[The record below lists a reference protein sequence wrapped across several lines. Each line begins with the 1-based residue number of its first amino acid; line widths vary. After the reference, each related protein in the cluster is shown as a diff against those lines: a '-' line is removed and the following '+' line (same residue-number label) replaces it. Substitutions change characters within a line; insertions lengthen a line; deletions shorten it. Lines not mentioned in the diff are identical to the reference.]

1 MTVDPVQKVYRLLLF
16 IIVGFLA
23 WGIFPFLAPII
34 GMLLFSFLFT
44 TIFLQ
49 AADSLERYTKSRSL
63 GVFIILAS
71 VLTLGVAFIGSFI
84 SNMGSQIKSFTLKLQ
99 RDDFATS
106 IDNLSNGV
114 KDSLPETISNM
125 IPESEKIIII
135 AKNSMLGVFQSV
147 LSLLGSAGS
156 FFFISFMVLIFT
168 IILLIEYHDFKRSLV
183 RFIPNKYLEVGL
195 RMIYNIE
202 QQISKYLRGQILAA
216 GSVAILSIIGLFIL
230 NQLGANITLIVFIG
244 IIAGLANLIPMV
256 GPFIGMIPAILIA
269 LMNNVG
275 SDAALTHQLFG
286 TVPSPFYVL
295 DIVLMFII
303 VQQIDNNFIT
313 PLVVG
318 ESVGLHPMA
327 VMLVL
332 LIGGTLI
339 GPLGMLFAIPAA
351 GVLKVVIGEIVF
363 VTKNSHLL

>member
-1 MTVDPVQKVYRLLLF
+1 VESVQKIYKLLLF
-16 IIVGFLA
+16 IIIGALI
-23 WGIFPFLAPII
+23 WKILPYLAPII
-34 GMLLFSFLFT
+34 GMLIFAFLFT

-49 AADSLERYTKSRSL
+49 ATDIMERYTQSRTI
-63 GVFIILAS
+63 GVFLILGS
-71 VLTLGVAFIGSFI
+71 VITLGVAFIGSFV
-84 SNMGSQIKSFTLKLQ
+84 SNLGMQIKIFTQKIQ
-99 RDDFATS
+99 RDDFS
-106 IDNLSNGV
+106 VNLENLSS
-114 KDSLPETISNM
+114 KIRESLPDFIGSM
-125 IPESEKIIII
+125 IPESDKLILI
-135 AKNSMLGVFQSV
+135 AKNFLVNIFQGV
-147 LSLLGSAGS
+147 LTLLGSAGS
-156 FFFISFMVLIFT
+156 FFFIALMVLIFT

-216 GSVAILSIIGLFIL
+216 GSVAILSILGLFIL

-269 LMNNVG
+269 LMNNIG
-275 SDAALTHQLFG
+275 NEAALTHQIFN
-286 TVPSPFYVL
+286 TIPSPFYIL
-295 DIVLMFII
+295 DIILMFII

-351 GVLKVVIGEIVF
+351 GVFKVIVTEFIF

>member
-1 MTVDPVQKVYRLLLF
+1 MDPLQKIYRLLLF
-16 IIVGFLA
+16 IIIGLLS
-23 WGIFPFLAPII
+23 IEILPFLSSII
-34 GMLLFSFLFT
+34 GMLVFSFLFT

-49 AADSLERYTKSRSL
+49 AVDSIERYSRSRAL
-63 GVFIILAS
+63 GVFLILSTTIIIGF
-71 VLTLGVAFIGSFI
+71 VFIGTFI
-84 SNMGSQIKSFTLKLQ
+84 SNLGSQIKLFTKKIQ
-99 RDDFATS
+99 REDFTNS
-106 IDNLSNGV
+106 IENLSISIR
-114 KDSLPETISNM
+114 DSLPDTIANM
-125 IPESEKIIII
+125 IPESDKLILI
-135 AKNSMLGVFQSV
+135 AKNAMVGVFQSV

-156 FFFISFMVLIFT
+156 LFFIAFMVLIFT

-183 RFIPNKYLEVGL
+183 RFMPNKYLEVGL

-202 QQISKYLRGQILAA
+202 LQISKYLRGQILAA
-216 GSVAILSIIGLFIL
+216 SSVAILSMIGLFIL
-230 NQLGANITLIVFIG
+230 NQLGANITLVVFIG

-269 LMNNVG
+269 LMNNIGNEVALNHQIFG
-275 SDAALTHQLFG
+275 SI
-286 TVPSPFYVL
+286 PSPFFVL
-295 DIVLMFII
+295 DIIVMFII

-339 GPLGMLFAIPAA
+339 GPLGMLFAIPVA
-351 GVLKVVIGEIVF
+351 GVLKVVITEIVF

>member
-1 MTVDPVQKVYRLLLF
+1 
-16 IIVGFLA
+16 
-23 WGIFPFLAPII
+23 
-34 GMLLFSFLFT
+34 
-44 TIFLQ
+44 
-49 AADSLERYTKSRSL
+49 
-63 GVFIILAS
+63 
-71 VLTLGVAFIGSFI
+71 
-84 SNMGSQIKSFTLKLQ
+84 MGSQIKLFTKKIQ
-99 RDDFATS
+99 REDFTNS
-106 IDNLSNGV
+106 IENLSISIR
-114 KDSLPETISNM
+114 DSLPDTIANM
-125 IPESEKIIII
+125 IPESDKLILI
-135 AKNSMLGVFQSV
+135 AKNAMVGVFQSV

-156 FFFISFMVLIFT
+156 LFFIAFMVLIFT

-183 RFIPNKYLEVGL
+183 RFMPNKYLEVGL

-202 QQISKYLRGQILAA
+202 LQISKYLRGQILAA
-216 GSVAILSIIGLFIL
+216 SSVAILSMIGLFLL
-230 NQLGANITLIVFIG
+230 NQLGANITLVVFIG

-269 LMNNVG
+269 LMNNIGNEVALNHQIFG
-275 SDAALTHQLFG
+275 SI
-286 TVPSPFYVL
+286 PSPFFVL
-295 DIVLMFII
+295 DIIIMFII

-339 GPLGMLFAIPAA
+339 GPLGMLFAIPVA
-351 GVLKVVIGEIVF
+351 GVLKVVITEIVF

>member
-1 MTVDPVQKVYRLLLF
+1 MDSIQKIYRLLLF
-16 IIVGFLA
+16 IIVGIIALQ
-23 WGIFPFLAPII
+23 ILPFLTSII
-34 GMLLFSFLFT
+34 GMLVFSFLFT
-44 TIFLQ
+44 TIFLHTV
-49 AADSLERYTKSRSL
+49 DKLERFTRSRSL
-63 GVFIILAS
+63 GVFVIIITALS
-71 VLTLGVAFIGSFI
+71 GTVLFIGSFI
-84 SNMGSQIKSFTLKLQ
+84 SNLGSQIKVFTNKLQ
-99 RDDFATS
+99 KDDFATS
-106 IDNLSNGV
+106 IEELSLGVRQLLPDVISNLI
-114 KDSLPETISNM
+114 PETERLILLS
-125 IPESEKIIII
+125 
-135 AKNSMLGVFQSV
+135 KNALLGVFQSI

-156 FFFISFMVLIFT
+156 FFFIAFMVLIFT

-195 RMIYNIE
+195 RMIFNIE

-216 GSVAILSIIGLFIL
+216 GSVALLSIIGLFIL
-230 NQLGANITLIVFIG
+230 NQLGANITLVVFIG

-275 SDAALTHQLFG
+275 NDIALNHQIFG
-286 TVPSPFYVL
+286 AIPSPFFIL
-295 DIVLMFII
+295 DIIIMFII

-313 PLVVG
+313 PIVVG

-332 LIGGTLI
+332 LIGGTVI

-351 GVLKVVIGEIVF
+351 GILKVLISEFIF
-363 VTKNSHLL
+363 

>member
-1 MTVDPVQKVYRLLLF
+1 MDPLQKIYRLLLF
-16 IIVGFLA
+16 IIIGLLSME
-23 WGIFPFLAPII
+23 ILPFLSSII
-34 GMLLFSFLFT
+34 GMLVFSFLFT

-49 AADSLERYTKSRSL
+49 AVDSIERYTRSRAL
-63 GVFIILAS
+63 GVFLILS
-71 VLTLGVAFIGSFI
+71 TTIMIGVLFIGSFI
-84 SNMGSQIKSFTLKLQ
+84 SNLGSQIKLFTQKIQ
-99 RDDFATS
+99 REDFTTS
-106 IDNLSNGV
+106 IENLSISIR
-114 KDSLPETISNM
+114 DSLPDMIANL
-125 IPESEKIIII
+125 IPESEKIILI
-135 AKNSMLGVFQSV
+135 AKNVMVGIFQSV

-156 FFFISFMVLIFT
+156 LFFIAFMVLIFT

-183 RFIPNKYLEVGL
+183 RFMPNKYLEVGL

-202 QQISKYLRGQILAA
+202 LQISKYLRGQILAA
-216 GSVAILSIIGLFIL
+216 SSVAILSIMGLFLL

-269 LMNNVG
+269 LMNNIG
-275 SDAALTHQLFG
+275 SDIALNHQIFG
-286 TVPSPFYVL
+286 SIPSPFFVL
-295 DIVLMFII
+295 DIIIMFII

-339 GPLGMLFAIPAA
+339 GPLGMLFAIPVA
-351 GVLKVVIGEIVF
+351 GVLKVVMTEIIF
-363 VTKNSHLL
+363 ITKNSHLL

>member
-1 MTVDPVQKVYRLLLF
+1 MDPLQKIYRLLLF
-16 IIVGFLA
+16 IIIGLLSME
-23 WGIFPFLAPII
+23 ILPFLSSII
-34 GMLLFSFLFT
+34 GMLVFSFLFT

-49 AADSLERYTKSRSL
+49 AVDSIERYTRSRAL
-63 GVFIILAS
+63 GVFLILS
-71 VLTLGVAFIGSFI
+71 TTIMIGVLFIGSFI
-84 SNMGSQIKSFTLKLQ
+84 SNLGSQIKLFTQKIQ
-99 RDDFATS
+99 REDFTTS
-106 IDNLSNGV
+106 IENLSISIR
-114 KDSLPETISNM
+114 DSLPDMIANL
-125 IPESEKIIII
+125 IPESEKIILI
-135 AKNSMLGVFQSV
+135 AKNVMVGVFQSV

-156 FFFISFMVLIFT
+156 LFFIAFMVLIFT

-183 RFIPNKYLEVGL
+183 RFMPNKYLEVGL

-202 QQISKYLRGQILAA
+202 LQISKYLRGQILAA
-216 GSVAILSIIGLFIL
+216 SSVAILSIMGLFLL

-269 LMNNVG
+269 LMNNIG
-275 SDAALTHQLFG
+275 SDIALNHQIFG
-286 TVPSPFYVL
+286 SIPSPFFVL
-295 DIVLMFII
+295 DIIIMFII

-339 GPLGMLFAIPAA
+339 GPLGMLFAIPVA
-351 GVLKVVIGEIVF
+351 GVLKVVMTEIIF
-363 VTKNSHLL
+363 ITKNSHLL

>member
-1 MTVDPVQKVYRLLLF
+1 
-16 IIVGFLA
+16 
-23 WGIFPFLAPII
+23 
-34 GMLLFSFLFT
+34 
-44 TIFLQ
+44 
-49 AADSLERYTKSRSL
+49 
-63 GVFIILAS
+63 
-71 VLTLGVAFIGSFI
+71 
-84 SNMGSQIKSFTLKLQ
+84 MGSQIKLFTKKIQ
-99 RDDFATS
+99 REDFTNS
-106 IDNLSNGV
+106 IENLSISIR
-114 KDSLPETISNM
+114 DSLPDTIANM
-125 IPESEKIIII
+125 IPESDKLILI
-135 AKNSMLGVFQSV
+135 AKNAMVGVFQSV

-156 FFFISFMVLIFT
+156 LFFIAFMVLIFT

-183 RFIPNKYLEVGL
+183 RFMPNKYLEVGL

-202 QQISKYLRGQILAA
+202 LQISKYLRGQILAA
-216 GSVAILSIIGLFIL
+216 SSVAILSMIGLFLL
-230 NQLGANITLIVFIG
+230 NQLGANITLVVFIG

-269 LMNNVG
+269 LMNNIGNEV
-275 SDAALTHQLFG
+275 ALNHQIFDSI
-286 TVPSPFYVL
+286 PSPFFVL
-295 DIVLMFII
+295 DIIIMFII

-339 GPLGMLFAIPAA
+339 GPLGMLFAIPVA
-351 GVLKVVIGEIVF
+351 GVLKVVITEIVF

>member
-1 MTVDPVQKVYRLLLF
+1 
-16 IIVGFLA
+16 
-23 WGIFPFLAPII
+23 
-34 GMLLFSFLFT
+34 MLVFAFLFT

-49 AADSLERYTKSRSL
+49 AVDYIERYMRSR
-63 GVFIILAS
+63 
-71 VLTLGVAFIGSFI
+71 TLGVILIITSVIIIAATFVGSFI
-84 SNMGSQIKSFTLKLQ
+84 SNLGSQIKLFVQKIQ
-99 RDDFATS
+99 REDFATS
-106 IDNLSNGV
+106 IEDLSLGIKNY
-114 KDSLPETISNM
+114 LPEGFANM
-125 IPESEKIIII
+125 IPESEKLILV
-135 AKNSMLGVFQSV
+135 AKNSMLEVFQNV

-156 FFFISFMVLIFT
+156 FFFVAFMILIFT

-216 GSVAILSIIGLFIL
+216 SSVAILSIIGLFIL
-230 NQLGANITLIVFIG
+230 NYFGANITLIVFIG

-256 GPFIGMIPAILIA
+256 GPFIGMIPAVLIA

-275 SDAALTHQLFG
+275 NDIALNHQMFS
-286 TVPSPFYVL
+286 VIPSPFYVL
-295 DIVLMFII
+295 DIILMFIV

-339 GPLGMLFAIPAA
+339 GPLGMLFAIPVA
-351 GVLKVVIGEIVF
+351 GVLKVVLSEIIF